1 MMGKGTR
8 PVRAKFWADGI
19 PIRGQVESSGNGLL
33 MEGIPQQNNP
43 ELVQVHENALRT
55 ATESGGS
62 PKLGFTFT
70 ERFSTLHADLSWIR
84 SAYLAAFAALGWR
97 YVLHP
102 ALNPIRAQL
111 NTDSP
116 EALPD
121 IMGFN
126 PAADRS
132 ARSLMIV
139 REPENLSS
147 VHVTIGHYA
156 IFLPDP
162 WGTLSLEELAHE
174 IAELRE
180 ESGMVSATLTG
191 QTTPWP
197 TKPLYILD
205 KAIA

>member
-1 MMGKGTR
+1 
-8 PVRAKFWADGI
+8 
-19 PIRGQVESSGNGLL
+19 

-43 ELVQVHENALRT
+43 ELVQVHENALRA

-62 PKLGFTFT
+62 PQLRFTFT
-70 ERFSTLHADLSWIR
+70 ERFSTRRADVSWIR
-84 SAYLAAFAALGWR
+84 SAYLAAFAALGWS
-97 YVLHP
+97 YILHP
-102 ALNPIRAQL
+102 SLDPIRAQL

-116 EALPD
+116 TALPT

-126 PAADRS
+126 PAADSS

-147 VHVTIGHYA
+147 VHVVIGHYTV
-156 IFLPDP
+156 FLPDP
-162 WGTLSLEELAHE
+162 WGTLSLEELAQE

-180 ESGMVSATLTG
+180 ESGMVSTTLTG

-197 TKPLYILD
+197 TKPLHILD